1 MKDTKSQYLLL
12 GAHFSIAKGL
22 DKAII
27 EADAY
32 HCNTLQIFTK
42 NASTWKEKFLTEKQI
57 HDFIETKQKTGIDKI
72 ISHTSYLI
80 NIAGPDAKKAAMSCK
95 ALTQEVIRCGQ
106 LEIPYIV
113 LHPGSHM
120 GEGEQKGI
128 QRITDNINRI
138 FAATDGISARLLL
151 ETTAG
156 QGTSIGHTFEQ
167 LDAIIKKVKDKS
179 RIGICLDT
187 CHIFAAGYDI
197 SNKKGYENTIKAF
210 DDIIGLKKLF
220 AIHLNDTKKACN
232 TRVDRNEHIGEGCI
246 GLDAFKY
253 IMNDEQLNNIPK
265 ILETPKF
272 KGSEDA
278 DRINLKLLRR
288 MHLSSKFR
296 HKEIV

>member
-1 MKDTKSQYLLL
+1 MKNTKSLSLLL

-42 NASTWKEKFLTEKQI
+42 NASTWKEKVLTEKQI
-57 HDFIETKQKTGIDKI
+57 YDFIKTKQKTGINQI
-72 ISHTSYLI
+72 LSHTSYLI
-80 NIAGPDAKKAAMSCK
+80 NIAGPDEKKAAMSCE
-95 ALTQEVIRCGQ
+95 ALTQEFIRCGQ
-106 LEIPYIV
+106 LEIPFIV

-128 QRITDNINRI
+128 QRITDSINRI
-138 FAATDGISARLLL
+138 FAATKGITARLLL

-197 SNKKGYENTIKAF
+197 SNKKGYEDTIKTF
-210 DDIIGLKKLF
+210 DNIIGLKNLF
-220 AIHLNDTKKACN
+220 AIHLNDTKKAFN
-232 TRVDRNEHIGEGCI
+232 TRVDRHEHIGEGCI
-246 GLDAFKY
+246 GQDAFKY
-253 IMNDEQLNNIPK
+253 IMNDERLSNIPK

-288 MHLSSKFR
+288 MHLSSEFR
-296 HKEIV
+296 HKETV